1 MKRHLT
7 RCCCTA
13 SAKIL
18 RKPKSYLCQ
27 LRQLSWLLD
36 HFGPFQQ
43 PDAPDTQHAA
53 ISKGLQRTDDK
64 AGAKQMLMSV
74 LLASS
79 SRVVG
84 SRRVL
89 LLPQVFKYDPHPLR
103 ARAGE
108 QRGLHSAGRPHDMLR
123 TGPCPLGEQAEEG
136 GQQGASA
143 PSSGK
148 KLSGRASTGMPYSR

>member
-1 MKRHLT
+1 M
-7 RCCCTA
+7 A

-53 ISKGLQRTDDK
+53 VSKGLQRTGDK
-64 AGAKQMLMSV
+64 AGAEQKLMSA
-74 LLASS
+74 LLAS